1 MGKAVAPVGIIVLGG
16 FAAEAL
22 IAAAF
27 LDVIALVGIALAA
40 VIALW
45 MYAGALRKAA
55 RTSGSWLAN
64 LLLSPVLGAGL
75 GLLAAWLFWTAT
87 QTNST
92 NTSDIIDNNN
102 FGGPE
107 TVSTSG
113 AYALEI
119 SGPCTWTHE

>member
-1 MGKAVAPVGIIVLGG
+1 
-16 FAAEAL
+16 
-22 IAAAF
+22 
-27 LDVIALVGIALAA
+27 
-40 VIALW
+40 
-45 MYAGALRKAA
+45 MYASALRKAA
-55 RTSGSWLAN
+55 RTSGVRLAN
-64 LLLSPVLGAGL
+64 LLLSPVLGTGL

-87 QTNST
+87 QTDST
-92 NTSDIIDNNN
+92 NTSDIIDNNK